1 MDPNYLYALA
11 VVLVALGLA
20 GTVLPLLPGVLLVF
34 AGLVVGAWA
43 DDFAR
48 VGAWGIGVLAVLA
61 VLAFV
66 ADLIGSLFG
75 AKRAGASPLALA
87 GAALGAIVGLLF
99 GIAGLI
105 LGPFIGAVAGEYIA
119 RQRLGQASRVG
130 LGTWL
135 GLLFAAVTKIVIA
148 FLMIAT
154 FFAFFWLS
162 Q

>member
-1 MDPNYLYALA
+1 MDASYLYALA
-11 VVLVALGLA
+11 AVLVLLGLA

-34 AGLVVGAWA
+34 VGLVVGAWA
-43 DDFAR
+43 DGFTR
-48 VGAWGIGVLAVLA
+48 VGAWGIGLLAVLA

-87 GAALGAIVGLLF
+87 GATLGAIVGLLF
-99 GIAGLI
+99 GIPGLI
-105 LGPFIGAVAGEYIA
+105 LGPFAGAVAGEYIA
-119 RQRLGQASRVG
+119 RRRLGQASIVG

-154 FFAFFWLS
+154 FFAFYLMS
-162 Q
+162 

>member
-1 MDPNYLYALA
+1 
-11 VVLVALGLA
+11 
-20 GTVLPLLPGVLLVF
+20 
-34 AGLVVGAWA
+34 
-43 DDFAR
+43 
-48 VGAWGIGVLAVLA
+48 VLAVLA

-66 ADLIGSLFG
+66 ADFIGSLFG
-75 AKRAGASPLALA
+75 AKRAGASPLALV
-87 GAALGAIVGLLF
+87 GATLGAVVGLLF

-119 RQRLGQASRVG
+119 RRRLGQASRVG

-154 FFAFFWLS
+154 FFAFYWLG